1 MASRYRFRSGRESSQ
16 MTDHIE
22 ILASELGI
30 RTIDKHRATQ
40 RDRAMGYIRKLAVG
54 RPAYQGYYKGRYF
67 IVDAQ
72 TATIQRIRY
81 AALNGVIG

>member
-1 MASRYRFRSGRESSQ
+1 MPFQHRFRPKQETNQ
-16 MTDHIE
+16 MTEHIE

-30 RTIDKHRATQ
+30 KTVDKRRATQ
-40 RDRAMGYIRKLAVG
+40 RDRALGFIRKLAFG
-54 RPAYQGYYKGRYF
+54 RPAYEGYYQGRYF

-72 TATIQRIRY
+72 TATTHRIRY

>member
-1 MASRYRFRSGRESSQ
+1 MDSNYRFRPRRERKQ
-16 MTDHIE
+16 MTEHID

-30 RTIDKHRATQ
+30 KTIDEHRATQ
-40 RDRAMGYIRKLAVG
+40 RDRALGYIRKLAFG
-54 RPAYQGYYKGRYF
+54 RPAYEGYYKGRYF

-72 TATIQRIRY
+72 TATTHTIRY